1 LLTEGQ
7 TVADFTLADQFGTP
21 VTWSSLRGRPVVVFF
36 YPKADTPGC
45 TREACAFRDLRAEF
59 ERVGA
64 TVLGVSADPVRRQL
78 AFAEKHGLGLTLLSD
93 PEHAILGPWGIVGDK
108 KMYGKT
114 VRGIV
119 RTTILFDAEGRVAH
133 VWSPVKVDGHVD
145 AVLARV
151 RSLVGGP

>member
-1 LLTEGQ
+1 LLAIG
-7 TVADFTLADQFGTP
+7 DIPHGFTLQDQHGNP
-21 VTWSSLRGRPVVVFF
+21 VAWDSYRGRPVVVFF

-59 ERVGA
+59 EAAGA
-64 TVLGVSADPVRRQL
+64 AVIGISADPVRRQA
-78 AFAEKHGLGLTLLSD
+78 AFGEKYDLNLTLLAD
-93 PEHAILGPWGIVGDK
+93 PDHVVLEPWGVWGDK

-119 RTTILFDAEGRVAH
+119 RSTFLFDADGRVAQ

-151 RSLVGGP
+151 RDSNR